1 MIIYDERWMIKLFN
15 FFFSNILSTLMENI
29 NAFCDT
35 KQNPYRFT
43 PVEHK
48 LTFKYKWC
56 WIYKFS
62 KTIKI

>member
-1 MIIYDERWMIKLFN
+1 MIKLFI
-15 FFFSNILSTLMENI
+15 FFFVCVLMENV

-48 LTFKYKWC
+48 LTLKYK
-56 WIYKFS
+56 
-62 KTIKI
+62 